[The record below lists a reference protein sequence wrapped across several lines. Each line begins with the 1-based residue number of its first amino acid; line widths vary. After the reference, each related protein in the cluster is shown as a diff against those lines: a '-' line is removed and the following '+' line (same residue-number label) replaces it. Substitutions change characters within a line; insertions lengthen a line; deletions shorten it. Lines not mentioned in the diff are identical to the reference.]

1 MRHGLFPRCPIYNLQ
16 VAREDFADGLH
27 GERLR
32 CVPIESTAAH
42 FRALAQIDVSALGL
56 SRAKHHRF
64 LMADGATQGV
74 LLHAGG
80 ECVGYV
86 YVADGHVGP
95 LAVTQ
100 REALGAA
107 FRTALNLAAEGSA
120 PYLSAFVPGPCD
132 AALAIALAAGMR
144 IASPMV
150 LMATSDFGNWAQ
162 YLPRNPG
169 FM

>member
-1 MRHGLFPRCPIYNLQ
+1 
-16 VAREDFADGLH
+16 
-27 GERLR
+27 
-32 CVPIESTAAH
+32 
-42 FRALAQIDVSALGL
+42 
-56 SRAKHHRF
+56 
-64 LMADGATQGV
+64 MADGATQGV